1 MEKNIG
7 FIGAGNMG
15 SAIIGGMIESKTIQS
30 SHIMVSD
37 LNVGRLEALAKSY
50 KIATTSSNIDIAKM
64 SDILF
69 LAVKPDM
76 YRHVI
81 GEINEYLKTDVVIVS
96 IAAGITIEEMYT
108 YFDDV
113 PVKIIRTMPNT
124 PSLVNKGITAV
135 CLGENVTD
143 TDAQATIDILSR
155 IGKVEILPEYLFH
168 AFIGVA
174 GSSPAY
180 VYMLI
185 DAMADAGVKYGLTKE
200 QAIKMSAKAVLGT
213 AQMVL
218 DLGEHPMVL
227 KDRVCSPG
235 GTTIEAVCTL
245 EEQGF
250 RNAVITAISDCVEK
264 SMEMEKRKE
273 LSR

>member
-143 TDAQATIDILSR
+143 TDAQATIDILSS